1 MTGPLLRARE
11 WCGRTWDDPSEETLH
26 ALLADLNLTHRF
38 VVVERLGRRPRGHH
52 SMRVHLNDDL
62 SYRVE
67 YREGGADRHFWAHVP
82 RPPEMLAPPARRRDP
97 GGLGGGAAGVAR
109 GPAAAAVV
117 GGGRPGPGARGVV
130 PPQARGVKA
139 RSTASTRASV

>member
-1 MTGPLLRARE
+1 MTGPVLRARE

-26 ALLADLNLTHRF
+26 ALLADLNLAHRF

-97 GGLGGGAAGVAR
+97 GGLGGGAAG
-109 GPAAAAVV
+109 
-117 GGGRPGPGARGVV
+117 RPGWRGALPRRPWSAEDDPDRAPGESCPLKRG
-130 PPQARGVKA
+130 G
-139 RSTASTRASV
+139 